1 MTNSTIKV
9 KKGYCVDCSPGSS
22 EKYLI
27 AKRCSTHYKAHRA
40 KINAEKKEGKGKVD
54 GLDLEPKKEVKKLT
68 SIKKF
73 SKKRQKENRE
83 YLIKRLQFLAQP
95 GNQRCFIE
103 GCNNKADTVE
113 HTSGRWG
120 KNYLD
125 TSTWKP
131 CCNFHN
137 LELERNS
144 ELSEKYQLSKI
155 SGKKKIIKK

>member
-1 MTNSTIKV
+1 MTNSTIKP
-9 KKGYCVDCSPGSS
+9 KIGQCCDCPPGTPDQR
-22 EKYLI
+22 I
-27 AKRCSTHYKAHRA
+27 TAGRCSIFHYPLYRNKVNAL
-40 KINAEKKEGKGKVD
+40 KNKNKAEKARVPIPKV
-54 GLDLEPKKEVKKLT
+54 
-68 SIKKF
+68 

-83 YLIKRLQFLAQP
+83 YLVKRLQFLAQP

-103 GCNNKADTVE
+103 GCNNRADTVE
-113 HTSGRWG
+113 HTAGRWG

-144 ELSEKYQLSKI
+144 ELSEKYQISKI